1 MKAPRVSMLV
11 INSVWGTQEEDT
23 QNRNTTKYV
32 LDTTMCKH
40 RHDPS
45 HKQLEA
51 KTNRTSPPCGTQ
63 KNVDNN
69 TFYLSSMTAVTIGG
83 GETAYPS
90 GVDDQFTWG

>member
-1 MKAPRVSMLV
+1 MEDPEKLPRQ
-11 INSVWGTQEEDT
+11 GTQEEDT

-51 KTNRTSPPCGTQ
+51 KTNRTSPTCGFQ
-63 KNVDNN
+63 INDCK
-69 TFYLSSMTAVTIGG
+69 
-83 GETAYPS
+83 
-90 GVDDQFTWG
+90 